1 MTLLLF
7 LEKAIASMRSWVGST
22 SNYLIADRSTSGTAP
37 HAKLDK
43 NLATLDRNVFAKGR
57 VFDYALK
64 QLNKFNKFKQLNKF

>member
-1 MTLLLF
+1 M
-7 LEKAIASMRSWVGST
+7 
-22 SNYLIADRSTSGTAP
+22 IADRSTSGTAP